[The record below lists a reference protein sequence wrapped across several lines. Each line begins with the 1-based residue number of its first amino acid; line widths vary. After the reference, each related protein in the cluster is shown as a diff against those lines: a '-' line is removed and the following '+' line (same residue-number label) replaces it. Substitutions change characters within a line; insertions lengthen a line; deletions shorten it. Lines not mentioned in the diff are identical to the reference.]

1 MNAVIM
7 NTVALFD
14 AKNRFSE
21 LIDRASK
28 GEEIVITRRGLAV
41 ARLVGPKVEDPE
53 SQVRALAERIR
64 RTRLGHDLGGAGA
77 SIRAMGEEGRR

>member
-1 MNAVIM
+1 M

-21 LIDRASK
+21 LVDRAAN
-28 GEEIVITRRGLAV
+28 GEEIVITRRGQPV

-53 SQVRALAERIR
+53 LQMQALAERIR
-64 RTRLGHDLGGAGA
+64 RSRSGHSSGEGV
-77 SIRAMGEEGRR
+77 SIRDMVEEGRR